1 MGNKDGGSTP
11 VHALEINVEFVI
23 VTDVEWTVAAMA
35 ARIVAM
41 ACNCIGPLVP
51 LQSLP
56 ETAVGCSDPPVKLR
70 REGTRALL
78 AQRVKSVRDTEGT
91 RMLP

>member
-1 MGNKDGGSTP
+1 MLSGAEWEMKDGGSTP
-11 VHALEINVEFVI
+11 VHVLEINVEFVM

-56 ETAVGCSDPPVKLR
+56 ESAPSAAATRRRTTREAAAA
-70 REGTRALL
+70 REG
-78 AQRVKSVRDTEGT
+78 GT
-91 RMLP
+91 TD